1 MPIGEFG
8 RPPQLPE
15 ETGGPVLST
24 PLYWFYEWGQAAL
37 NPSRAFAEASR
48 LFFKNPANPL
58 SYTSFGKT
66 MAASFELF
74 ERLARHLIGRRRAGD
89 ADRRH
94 LLPHLR

>member
-37 NPSRAFAEASR
+37 NPSRALADATKLYLKHIDRNFRRSVD
-48 LFFKNPANPL
+48 LIL
-58 SYTSFGKT
+58 SLCSF
-66 MAASFELF
+66 
-74 ERLARHLIGRRRAGD
+74 
-89 ADRRH
+89 
-94 LLPHLR
+94 